1 MKLKL
6 LKLSQILQD
15 LNNPEEARLVK
26 DFVNQPEPEERV
38 NIEYPED
45 EDPNIFRDK
54 NKPKLIKDY
63 PAETEDLDVT
73 SEKYY
78 RDLAIQAYLDLFY
91 SGAKLSDELGSGSFS
106 DTFLAIK
113 DGKKIAVK
121 FSKFPEEYTNYLSV
135 KNKRDSLPQE
145 LKLVLPEVYEAKEI
159 SKADASKVNGRVKAT
174 EGSFFKAS
182 EHFIYKSFIA
192 MELLIPTDTKI
203 KDLMYEPDF
212 LNALIKNE
220 EDLLVDVKALLEKW
234 ISEWDWDSYSKLAG
248 NNSNAILI
256 KKIVDEKE
264 NLNIIAT
271 DICLR
276 IFELKNSDED
286 IWLNDDSR
294 VSERSYGGTLINTV
308 AKFFVNE
315 AISNILEFSQM
326 RLSPRSIDRFERVKK
341 NLSILITEP
350 SLEIKK
356 LFAKIVSFYSATF
369 PRYPGEILKDVKM
382 ERFLEKLKSLETH
395 GIRWGDT
402 HGENLMLRPTS
413 GAHGYG
419 DLVVADLGLFKFT

>member
-1 MKLKL
+1 MKSKL

-26 DFVNQPEPEERV
+26 DFINQPEIEEEG

-45 EDPNIFRDK
+45 EEPNIFRDK
-54 NKPKLIKDY
+54 KKPKLIKDY
-63 PAETEDLDVT
+63 PVETEDLETT

-91 SGAKLSDELGSGSFS
+91 SGAKLSDELGSGSYS
-106 DTFLAIK
+106 DTFLATK

-121 FSKFPEEYTNYLSV
+121 FSKSPKEYTNYLSV
-135 KNKRDSLPQE
+135 KNKRDSLPPE
-145 LKLVLPEVYEAKEI
+145 SKLVLPEVYEAREI
-159 SKADASKVNGRVKAT
+159 SKADVSKINGKVKTT
-174 EGSFFKAS
+174 EGAFFKAS
-182 EHFIYKSFIA
+182 EHFPYKSFIA

-220 EDLLVDVKALLEKW
+220 EDLLVEVKALLEKW
-234 ISEWDWDSYSKLAG
+234 TLEWDWNTYIQSAG
-248 NNSNAILI
+248 NSNAALV

-271 DICLR
+271 DICLK
-276 IFELKNSDED
+276 IFDLKNSDED

-315 AISNILEFSQM
+315 TINNILEFSQM
-326 RLSPRSIDRFERVKK
+326 RLSPRSINRFERVKK
-341 NLSILITEP
+341 NLSILIIDP

-356 LFAKIVSFYSATF
+356 QFAKIVSFYSATF
-369 PRYPGEILKDVKM
+369 PRYPGEKLKDIKM
-382 ERFLEKLKSLETH
+382 EGFLEKLKGLETH

-402 HGENLMLRPTS
+402 HAENLMLRPTS

-419 DLVVADLGLFKFT
+419 DLVVADLGLFKFTE